1 MQALSAGKHLFAVF
15 NKADLSHESPVL
27 PSSIPCMEISAKEGQ
42 GVAALEKAISTGLDL
57 PELSSEDVIVTNAWH
72 HADLMHAHEDLQ
84 RVIAGMSSGL
94 SSDLLAEDL
103 RLVIDDLADI
113 TGQDR
118 ITPQETLNNIFS
130 HFCIGK

>member
-1 MQALSAGKHLFAVF
+1 MILSMDFTTPLARA
-15 NKADLSHESPVL
+15 
-27 PSSIPCMEISAKEGQ
+27 SSI
-42 GVAALEKAISTGLDL
+42 AA
-57 PELSSEDVIVTNAWH
+57 
-72 HADLMHAHEDLQ
+72 
-84 RVIAGMSSGL
+84 MSSGL